1 MKIITSLKNKTKA
14 QLDKLMPEQKEA
26 VMNYIES
33 FMALTENEAFQEMV
47 KLKISPQDILSNNKK
62 LSGLDAETLSKM
74 CGDLCT
80 NYKKLY
86 AESWLS
92 DEDYPEVLR
101 NAFCDDKTLLALIKM
116 RVIRRID
123 SPKPLDVARLQFL
136 LNAKEERFR
145 FGGLKELKFTD
156 AEAQFFMN
164 KTVAI
169 SQYVCYML
177 SSSKT
182 VVKPYIPEAS
192 KEIRNEAISEKV
204 YSIHELSE
212 KADSEPVAI
221 QQLSAANVIANADLI
236 QKFLSAYDALEEK
249 SNELS
254 DLGINPEEVIKSAV
268 NIKLLLSAAE
278 NL

>member
-1 MKIITSLKNKTKA
+1 MKITISLRNKTKA
-14 QLDKLMPEQKEA
+14 HLDTLLPEQKEA

-47 KLKISPQDILSNNKK
+47 KLKISPKDILSNNKK
-62 LSGLDAETLSKM
+62 LDGIDAETLSKM
-74 CGDLCT
+74 CGDICT
-80 NYKKLY
+80 NYRKLY

-92 DEDYPEVLR
+92 DEDYPEALR

-116 RVIRRID
+116 RVIRRIN

-169 SQYVCYML
+169 SQYVCYMF
-177 SSSKT
+177 SNKND
-182 VVKPYIPEAS
+182 VKVSLPKVS

-204 YSIHELSE
+204 DSIHELSE

-221 QQLSAANVIANADLI
+221 QQLSAANVIANADI
-236 QKFLSAYDALEEK
+236 IRDFLSAYDSLEEK
-249 SNELS
+249 SKELS
-254 DLGINPEEVIKSAV
+254 AIGINPEEVIKSAV
-268 NIKLLLSAAE
+268 NIKQLLSAAA

>member
-26 VMNYIES
+26 LLNYMES

-62 LSGLDAETLSKM
+62 LDGIDADILSRI

-80 NYKKLY
+80 NYQKLHPVCWISY
-86 AESWLS
+86 
-92 DEDYPEVLR
+92 EDYPTSLK
-101 NAFCDDKTLLALIKM
+101 NAFCGDKTLLALIKM

-123 SPKPLDVARLQFL
+123 SPKPLDVARLKFL
-136 LNAKEERFR
+136 LNSKEERYC
-145 FGGLKELKFTD
+145 FGGLKELRFTEE
-156 AEAQFFMN
+156 EANFFKN

-182 VVKPYIPEAS
+182 VLKASIPEVS
-192 KEIRNEAISEKV
+192 KEIRNQAISEKV
-204 YSIHELSE
+204 DSIHELSE

-221 QQLSAANVIANADLI
+221 QQLSAANVIANADI
-236 QKFLSAYDALEEK
+236 IRDFLSAYDALEEK
-249 SNELS
+249 SKELS
-254 DLGINPEEVIKSAV
+254 AIGINPEEVIKSAV
-268 NIKLLLSAAE
+268 NIKLLLSAAA

>member
-1 MKIITSLKNKTKA
+1 MKITISLRNKTKA
-14 QLDKLMPEQKEA
+14 HLDTLLPEQKEA
-26 VMNYIES
+26 VMNYMES
-33 FMALTENEAFQEMV
+33 FMALPENAAFQEMV
-47 KLKISPQDILSNNKK
+47 KIKISPQDILSNNKK
-62 LSGLDAETLSKM
+62 LAGIDAETLSKM

-92 DEDYPEVLR
+92 DEDYPEALR

-116 RVIRRID
+116 RVIRRIN
-123 SPKPLDVARLQFL
+123 SPKPLNKERLQFL
-136 LNAKEERFR
+136 LNSQEEKYR

-156 AEAQFFMN
+156 AESQFFKN

-169 SQYVCYML
+169 SQYVCNIN
-177 SSSKT
+177 KT
-182 VVKPYIPEAS
+182 VVKASIPEVS

-204 YSIHELSE
+204 DSIHELSE
-212 KADSEPVAI
+212 KADSEHVAI
-221 QQLSAANVIANADLI
+221 QLSAANVIANADLI

-249 SNELS
+249 LKELS
-254 DLGINPEEVIKSAV
+254 ALGINPEEVIKNAV
-268 NIKLLLSAAE
+268 NIKQLLSAAA

>member
-26 VMNYIES
+26 LLNYMES

-62 LSGLDAETLSKM
+62 LDGIDAETLSKM
-74 CGDLCT
+74 CGDICT

-86 AESWLS
+86 VESWLS
-92 DEDYPEVLR
+92 NEEYPEVLR

-116 RVIRRID
+116 RVIRRIN
-123 SPKPLDVARLQFL
+123 SPKPLNKERLQFL
-136 LNAKEERFR
+136 LNSQEERFR

-182 VVKPYIPEAS
+182 VVKASIPEVS
-192 KEIRNEAISEKV
+192 KEIRNQAISEKV
-204 YSIHELSE
+204 DSIHELSE

-221 QQLSAANVIANADLI
+221 QQLSAANVIANADI
-236 QKFLSAYDALEEK
+236 IRDFLSAYDALEEK
-249 SNELS
+249 SKEMTA
-254 DLGINPEEVIKSAV
+254 LGINPEDVIKNAAAL
-268 NIKLLLSAAE
+268 KLLLTAAA